1 MEAPTVEKHFELSV
15 LVPFL
20 DHILSDMKDRF
31 SKHIEKTATMQ
42 GLLPLFLTD
51 QSTVTSLQESIDF
64 YRSDLPNADI
74 VDEEFARWK
83 AKWIQVPRDDRPAS
97 VEASL
102 KASGIGSFP
111 SITVLLKLFAV
122 LPLSSVS
129 CERSASVLR
138 RLNTYLRCHQT
149 EQRLSS
155 LALVHVHYTKAIDVQ
170 RVCEL
175 FSKKHPRRLD
185 VGSLLCGD

>member
-1 MEAPTVEKHFELSV
+1 M
-15 LVPFL
+15 
-20 DHILSDMKDRF
+20 
-31 SKHIEKTATMQ
+31 
-42 GLLPLFLTD
+42 
-51 QSTVTSLQESIDF
+51 TSLQESIDF

-102 KASGIGSFP
+102 KASDIGSFP
-111 SITVLLKLFAV
+111 NITVQLKLFAV
-122 LPLSSVS
+122 LPLSSAS
-129 CERSASVLR
+129 CERSASALR

-155 LALVHVHYTKAIDVQ
+155 LAFVHVHYTKVIDVQ
-170 RVCEL
+170 
-175 FSKKHPRRLD
+175 
-185 VGSLLCGD
+185 